1 MTYDFFNN
9 IFVLIIMYV
18 FEYIFVLI
26 GDYGVS
32 RANDSTIKTAGAGTE
47 CVDILLFMRV
57 FNFYFYF
64 YFLFFRGYRA
74 PEVLYGEIL
83 FFIFFFFFF
92 VFYFYFLFFIFLLL
106 TFFCFVCY

>member
-9 IFVLIIMYV
+9 IFVLIIMYI

-32 RANDSTIKTAGAGTE
+32 RANDSTIKTAGAGTA
-47 CVDILLFMRV
+47 CVDLLLFMIV

-74 PEVLYGEIL
+74 PEVLNGEML
-83 FFIFFFFFF
+83 FLIFCFC
-92 VFYFYFLFFIFLLL
+92 FYFYFLFF
-106 TFFCFVCY
+106 CY